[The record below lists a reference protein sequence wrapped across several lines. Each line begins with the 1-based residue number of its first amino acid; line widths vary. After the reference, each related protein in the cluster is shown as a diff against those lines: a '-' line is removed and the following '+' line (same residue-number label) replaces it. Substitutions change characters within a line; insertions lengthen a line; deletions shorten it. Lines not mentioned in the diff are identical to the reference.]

1 MTDYPLDMKHCS
13 HTAVSLSLLML
24 AFPACGTPPDQDASN
39 PGAGAPLD
47 GRLTEWSDHEIWY
60 DGQAEIARY
69 QATRVIYG
77 EPRTYT
83 ATLHTNREV
92 LDPQTQTKSANGE
105 GVAVFKFHTR
115 DESIPTPNY
124 RYDFST
130 MVYVDF
136 DELSPWK
143 LEMGSQE
150 DCGTTFKRY
159 WIRGGDVHALQSS
172 YFPEEGF
179 REEWYGAASGMV
191 FQDSLPLVLR
201 AFPFDDPPEDPI
213 RIPLVIDQTNN
224 HLSPQRPIPYAVIY
238 RGTQT
243 LELPIGEV
251 EAHHIEVTP
260 RQRDVPDPGA
270 AANHYWFA
278 VDGEAPMLHAMVQ
291 YRGPFGTEY
300 RLQSLTRDKYW
311 VW

>member
-1 MTDYPLDMKHCS
+1 MPRIS
-13 HTAVSLSLLML
+13 HAAVAVILLALML
-24 AFPACGTPPDQDASN
+24 TACGASPGGDAAN
-39 PGAGAPLD
+39 PGVGAPLD
-47 GRLTEWSDHEIWY
+47 GILTDWSEQEIWY
-60 DGQAEIARY
+60 DGQAEVARY
-69 QATRVIYG
+69 EATREIYG
-77 EPRTYT
+77 EPRSYT
-83 ATLHTNREV
+83 ATLYTNREL
-92 LDPQTQTKSANGE
+92 LDLQTQNKSATGE
-105 GVAVFKFHTR
+105 GVPVFKFHTR

-159 WIRGGDVHALQSS
+159 WLRGGHANVVQSS

-179 REEWYGAASGMV
+179 RQESYGTPTGMV
-191 FQDSLPLVLR
+191 FHDSLPLLLR
-201 AFPFDDPPEDPI
+201 AFPFENPPSEPLK
-213 RIPLVIDQTNN
+213 IPLVIDQTNN
-224 HLSPQRPIPYAVIY
+224 HLSPQRPIPYAVTY
-238 RGTQT
+238 EGTET
-243 LELPIGEV
+243 LDLPIGEI
-251 EAHHIEVTP
+251 EAHHIVVSP
-260 RQRDVPDPGA
+260 LQRKVPDPA
-270 AANHYWFA
+270 VAESHYWFA
-278 VDGEAPMLHAMVQ
+278 ADGGAPMLHAMVR